1 MQGGA
6 AMMDQGPKPGAR
18 QTVGARVTK
27 AVGEASFAWLRNDA
41 RWREPLLTTLKPQ
54 PGETILDIAGGSV
67 RVGIDV
73 GLAFPT
79 VNIVSLGRYP
89 RVAEA
94 GRTTIQAD
102 HIGNVDVVVAGG
114 GRLPFEQSS
123 VDRVISYLALHALP
137 SGEKLLLLREFFR
150 VLRRGGTLHVA
161 ELDQPDSPYEH
172 IALTI
177 ARLAY
182 GGAATAPHVDGS
194 WVGLP
199 ERAGFT
205 GVRRLSSHSFPVAKL
220 TVLRARKW

>member
-1 MQGGA
+1 MPGGA
-6 AMMDQGPKPGAR
+6 DDDASRRQGRRSA
-18 QTVGARVTK
+18 TVGARLTR

-41 RWREPLLTTLKPQ
+41 RWREPLLATLKAQ
-54 PGETILDIAGGSV
+54 AGEQILDVATGSV

-73 GLAFPT
+73 GLAFPAA
-79 VNIVSLGRYP
+79 NIISLGRYP
-89 RVAEA
+89 RVAEV
-94 GRTTIQAD
+94 GRAMIEAH
-102 HIGNVDVVVAGG
+102 HIDNVDVVVAGA

-123 VDRVISYLALHALP
+123 IDRVVSYLALHALP

-205 GVRRLSSHSFPVAKL
+205 GVRKLSSHSFPVAKL
-220 TVLRARKW
+220 AILRARRW